1 MYKKPNKIRDFSHF
15 TVLQR
20 LERPDRAATFSPSR
34 PLALAAVAARRAS
47 RSRRM
52 DKNFSGSQRRSGGA
66 AVEPLA
72 VGPKT
77 ACILADVGLTRLYQL
92 LNAGELDS
100 YWEGRHRK
108 ITVESIRRRQERKIA
123 EARQAAEAKAATKA
137 EPSAADSAPRAA
149 G

>member
-1 MYKKPNKIRDFSHF
+1 
-15 TVLQR
+15 
-20 LERPDRAATFSPSR
+20 
-34 PLALAAVAARRAS
+34 
-47 RSRRM
+47 
-52 DKNFSGSQRRSGGA
+52 
-66 AVEPLA
+66 
-72 VGPKT
+72 
-77 ACILADVGLTRLYQL
+77 L